1 MAENLILT
9 KDLIESINPNIK
21 SPAQPSAS
29 ENILPT
35 QDYFD
40 QLYAHNDDP
49 WDYENRWYEQR
60 KRQIC
65 LSLLPLKHYSSI
77 LEVGCSNGVFSQD
90 LAARCQKLLC
100 IDGNAT
106 AVHLAQN
113 RLRNMPHV
121 DVLQRQIPQ
130 QWPHE
135 QFDLIVISEIAYY
148 LTQKQL
154 LELTILAT
162 QSLTAQGML
171 LCCHWRYPIEGF
183 ELTGTQVHEVLQQH
197 LSLDHYLTVNDP
209 DFVVDI
215 WTKNPITVAQQEGL
229 V

>member
-1 MAENLILT
+1 MAEHLMLAQDHPT
-9 KDLIESINPNIK
+9 KSDIDKPQDGLS
-21 SPAQPSAS
+21 S
-29 ENILPT
+29 

-40 QLYAHNDDP
+40 QLYANNDDP

-65 LSLLPLKHYSSI
+65 LSLLPQANYTAV

-90 LAARCQKLLC
+90 LAARCQKLIC

-106 AVHLAQN
+106 AVQLAQQ
-113 RLRNMPHV
+113 RLSHV
-121 DVLQRQIPQ
+121 DHVNVLQQQIPC
-130 QWPHE
+130 QWPHG

-148 LTQKQL
+148 LSESELVQL
-154 LELTILAT
+154 AALAA
-162 QSLTAQGML
+162 QSLTPQGMI

-183 ELTGTQVHEVLQQH
+183 SLTGTQVHAVLQQH
-197 LSLDHYLTVNDP
+197 LPLKHYLNVNDP
-209 DFVVDI
+209 DFVLDI
-215 WTKNPITVAQQEGL
+215 WAKNPMSVAQQEGL